1 MPSTAWNAA
10 TRWPGE
16 VMVSRWSVFVP
27 VVRACRVLLDGHLVH
42 DEFDGSGRVE
52 QRLLEGGEPDGA
64 EHGQTRTEHPAPR

>member
-27 VVRACRVLLDGHLVH
+27 VVRACRVLLDGHLAL
-42 DEFDGSGRVE
+42 E